1 MCMCMY
7 ACMHA
12 CMYACTYAGM
22 CICVCVC
29 VCIYIYKFIFTLSTH
44 AGETDQQ
51 VVLAKTMPD
60 ISSYSCDWHAL
71 SAATGFKDVCWNTYG
86 FFAIGFDR
94 SMIGMPAC
102 IPGTMTCRHFY

>member
-1 MCMCMY
+1 
-7 ACMHA
+7 MHV
-12 CMYACTYAGM
+12 CTHVRMQVCVFAY
-22 CICVCVC
+22 VCVC
-29 VCIYIYKFIFTLSTH
+29 AYVYIYIYKFIFTLSTH

-60 ISSYSCDWHAL
+60 ISAYSCDWHAL